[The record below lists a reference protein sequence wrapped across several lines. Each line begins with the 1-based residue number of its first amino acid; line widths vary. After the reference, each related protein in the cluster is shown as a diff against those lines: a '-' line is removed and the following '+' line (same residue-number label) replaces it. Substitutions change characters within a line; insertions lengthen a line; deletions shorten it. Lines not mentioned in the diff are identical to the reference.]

1 MEKLR
6 EKFNNLRAEVEVA
19 NERADSAEQALKQLQ
34 DEQTEREQEIIS
46 YQNRIKRLEEEAQMR
61 EDQLEEAKKFNQD
74 NQTTLSETDV
84 LIKKVMTLEEKLD
97 TAENQLREALEKI
110 RSYDLENEN
119 LQRIIT
125 QNDKDKEIA
134 DQRYEELELKYNENK
149 QELDNTVKLLE
160 DI

>member
-1 MEKLR
+1 
-6 EKFNNLRAEVEVA
+6 
-19 NERADSAEQALKQLQ
+19 
-34 DEQTEREQEIIS
+34 
-46 YQNRIKRLEEEAQMR
+46 
-61 EDQLEEAKKFNQD
+61 
-74 NQTTLSETDV
+74 
-84 LIKKVMTLEEKLD
+84 MTLEEKLD